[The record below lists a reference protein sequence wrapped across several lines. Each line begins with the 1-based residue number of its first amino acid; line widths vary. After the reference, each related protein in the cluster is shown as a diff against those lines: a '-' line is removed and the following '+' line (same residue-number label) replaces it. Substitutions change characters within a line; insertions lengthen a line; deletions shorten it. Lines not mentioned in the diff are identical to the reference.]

1 LYHKGEIEVQTRAG
15 VRDAADRVLRGVR
28 PTVPFVARH
37 FLGTQ
42 RMAVISSIDE
52 RGRVWATLL
61 TGKPGFI
68 SAPVDLRV
76 RVEAKPIASDPL
88 RDSLHVGASVGVL
101 VIDFARKM
109 RMRINGTVARE
120 TSSDFEMETREVYPN
135 CAKYIHAR
143 ALESCEDDKQ
153 KPRLA
158 VVRSVSLSGMQQKSV
173 GVADTFFIASQHPEM
188 GADASH
194 RGGPAG
200 LIRIVDEC
208 SILWPDYSGNSM
220 FNTLGNISVNPS
232 AGLLFVDFEGG
243 NTLQLTGKART
254 RWDVD
259 LAAEFPGAGR
269 VVEFRIEQV
278 IEVTNAF
285 TCRWLVTE
293 QNQRVE
299 ILAET
304 QIQGEQT

>member
-1 LYHKGEIEVQTRAG
+1 MYHKGEIEVQTRAG
-15 VRDAADRVLRGVR
+15 VRDVADRVLRGVR
-28 PTVPFVARH
+28 PTVPSVARH

-68 SAPVDLRV
+68 SAPVD
-76 RVEAKPIASDPL
+76 PP
-88 RDSLHVGASVGVL
+88 
-101 VIDFARKM
+101 
-109 RMRINGTVARE
+109 
-120 TSSDFEMETREVYPN
+120 
-135 CAKYIHAR
+135 
-143 ALESCEDDKQ
+143 
-153 KPRLA
+153 A

-254 RWDVD
+254 RWDAD

-278 IEVTNAF
+278 IEVTNAVA
-285 TCRWLVTE
+285 CRWRLTE